1 MKQFKS
7 TSLLIVAMIS
17 LLLVGCSD
25 TTDII
30 EEHAELALEQC
41 GKGNVKSV
49 NVDGFS
55 CFEKRQD

>member
-1 MKQFKS
+1 
-7 TSLLIVAMIS
+7 MIGFAS

-49 NVDGFS
+49 SVDGFS
-55 CFEKRQD
+55 CFEKRKD